1 VETKTVAQL
10 RQRMTQRGITQREV
24 ARESGIARPN
34 VTAIFNGRQYLGPER
49 RARIE
54 AALDR
59 LECAPIEVRDREGKP
74 TLRIRPL

>member
-10 RQRMTQRGITQREV
+10 RQRMTQRGISQHKL
-24 ARESGIARPN
+24 AQESGIARPN

-54 AALDR
+54 SALAR
-59 LECAPIEVRDREGKP
+59 LEREPIEVRDRDGKITWRL
-74 TLRIRPL
+74 TL